1 MAYDEDLA
9 ERVRDVLRADPALS
23 ERKMF
28 GGLCLM
34 LGGHMC
40 CGVVGSDLMLRLG
53 EEGAEAAL
61 QRPHV
66 RPMDFTGRPMSTMVY
81 VSQEGLG
88 GRALRAWVDKA
99 AAYARS
105 LPPRR

>member
-1 MAYDEDLA
+1 MAYDEELA
-9 ERVRDVLRADPALS
+9 ERVREVLLGDPGLS

-40 CGVVGSDLMLRLG
+40 CGVVGSELMLRLG
-53 EEGAEAAL
+53 EEGADAAL
-61 QRPHV
+61 AEPHV

-81 VSQEGLG
+81 VDPGGYAGDGLARWIE
-88 GRALRAWVDKA
+88 RAAT
-99 AAYARS
+99 YARS
-105 LPPRR
+105 LPPKR